1 MPIAKM
7 LKVNIIAHSD
17 RKEELIGTLQDLA
30 LVQIEDLK
38 EQLETPSWAEIL
50 REEDVETTAEL
61 DHQIAGVRYALDF
74 ISKFETTTQNLI
86 ESFFSAKIVVDSQE
100 YETIVKTF
108 DFSLIDRCR
117 ELDAELTQLKN
128 EEARLYTL
136 YEELLP
142 WKSLEIPLQDFKTGY
157 TRTQLGVVPVENAA
171 ALANIMTEYPRTY
184 TTVIHETEKE
194 KFVLVLLLQSEAEE
208 ILKKL
213 RTVEFMPVSFEGL
226 KGSVLDQLEHL
237 LTTLEKTQKKREAVE
252 EKCTELLKEQLPLM
266 VMHDHL
272 SSIKAKKEVKE
283 NFIRT
288 EKSFIVEGWVPRRE
302 VAALREGLSHIKEV
316 EITTREPEEDEDV
329 PVELRNPGTLMRP
342 FELVT
347 RIYGLPHYYEVDPTR
362 FLAPFFI
369 VFFGLCLSDVFYGI
383 LLIALSIFALKK
395 IKAGPDGTALFKLMI
410 IAGVVTVFF
419 GFLTGSWFGNVTE
432 YTPGSLAV
440 METVRQKL
448 TLLNPIE
455 NPLGMLAIVLLMGLI
470 HVWFGILLKMY
481 MNFRD
486 GFYLDAVFDQ
496 GLWLVLLPF
505 GTLMVLKSMFD
516 VAVPYYTAV
525 TYVVFACLAGL
536 VLTQGRYQ
544 KAGNIVTSVIKKLF
558 VGLISI
564 YNIFGYL
571 GDVLS
576 YSRVLALGL
585 ATGAIAIVFNQIISM
600 VYGWPYIGI
609 VVAAALFVGLH
620 LFNLIIN
627 ALGAFIHPGR
637 LQYVEFFS
645 KFLEGGGKDFR
656 PFQFDAKYI
665 KLKEAR
671 KWK

>member
-1 MPIAKM
+1 M
-7 LKVNIIAHSD
+7 LKVNIIAHGD
-17 RKEELIGTLQDLA
+17 RKKEFIDTLQDLG
-30 LVQIEDLK
+30 LIQIEDLK
-38 EQLETPSWAEIL
+38 ERLEIPSWAEML
-50 REEDVETTAEL
+50 REEEGETTTEL
-61 DHQIAGVRYALDF
+61 DHQIAAVRYALDF

-86 ESFFSAKIVVDSQE
+86 ESFFSAKIAVDPQE
-100 YETIVKTF
+100 YETIVETF
-108 DFSLIDRCR
+108 DFGLIDRCR

-128 EEARLYTL
+128 EETRLYTL

-142 WKSLEIPLQDFKTGY
+142 WESLEILLEDFKTQH
-157 TRTQLGVVPVENAA
+157 TQVQLGVVPVENVT
-171 ALANIMTEYPRTY
+171 ALFDIVGEYPCTY
-184 TTVIHETEKE
+184 TSVVSETGKE
-194 KFVLVLLLQSEAEE
+194 KFVSVLVLQAQAEE

-213 RTVEFMPVSFEGL
+213 RTVDFTPVSFEGL
-226 KGSVLDQLEHL
+226 TGSVPDQLKHL
-237 LTTLEKTQKKREAVE
+237 LTQIETVQKKREAVE
-252 EKCTELLKEQLPLM
+252 EKCTALLKEQLPLM

-272 SSIKAKKEVKE
+272 SSAKAKKEVKE
-283 NFIRT
+283 NFVRT
-288 EKSFIVEGWVPRRE
+288 EKSFIVEGWIPRQK
-302 VAALREGLSHIKEV
+302 VGALREGLSHIKEV
-316 EITTREPEEDEDV
+316 EITTREPEEDEDI

-383 LLIALSIFALKK
+383 MLIALSVFALKK

-410 IAGVVTVFF
+410 IAGVVTIVF

-432 YTPGSLAV
+432 YTPASLAFL
-440 METVRQKL
+440 ETLRQKL

-455 NPLGMLAIVLLMGLI
+455 NPLGMLGIVLLMGLI
-470 HVWFGILLKMY
+470 HVWFGIFLKMY
-481 MNFRD
+481 MNMRD
-486 GFYLDAVFDQ
+486 GFYLDALFDQ
-496 GLWLVLLPF
+496 GLWMVLLPF
-505 GTLMVLKSMFD
+505 GTLMVLKSMFEVD
-516 VAVPYYTAV
+516 VPYYTAV
-525 TYVVFACLAGL
+525 TYIVMGCLVGL

-609 VVAAALFVGLH
+609 VVAIILFIFLH
-620 LFNLIIN
+620 VFNLIIN

-645 KFLEGGGKDFR
+645 KFLEGGGEDFR
-656 PFQFDAKYI
+656 PFQFDSKYI

-671 KWK
+671 K